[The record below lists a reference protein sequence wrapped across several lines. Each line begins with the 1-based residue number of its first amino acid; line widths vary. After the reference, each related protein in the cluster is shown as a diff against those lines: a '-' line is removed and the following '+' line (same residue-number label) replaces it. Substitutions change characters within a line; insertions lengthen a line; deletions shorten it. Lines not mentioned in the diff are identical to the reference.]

1 MHKGSISRAGR
12 TAFTITCLV
21 ATIATGCVSTGG
33 VKTSSGTPLKFAKLY
48 QPLDMQGGKFVLID
62 TSPTGEALSV
72 AGIYAERPPVAQN
85 QELLI
90 FNKALTQY
98 AIAISDY
105 NNLKV
110 HNNTLSGT
118 IMYGTQETYFLC
130 PGQQPPKA
138 NGYTAC
144 SSNWY
149 TQFTP
154 YEFTVAYAKGQMSDF
169 TWNEVK
175 KKTAFWRTSV
185 DPKGAI
191 NKLNI
196 VGLLEAQ
203 TPVRK

>member
-1 MHKGSISRAGR
+1 MHKGSISGAGR
-12 TAFTITCLV
+12 TAFTITCLT
-21 ATIATGCVSTGG
+21 ATLATGCVSTGG

-48 QPLDMQGGKFVLID
+48 QPSEMYGGKFVLID
-62 TSPTGEALSV
+62 TSPTGEALAV

-98 AIAISDY
+98 AIAITDI
-105 NNLKV
+105 NNVKV
-110 HNNTLSGT
+110 HNNTLPDT
-118 IMYGTQETYFLC
+118 IMYGTQETYFIC
-130 PGQQPPKA
+130 PPQQPPKA

-149 TQFTP
+149 AQFTP
-154 YEFTVAYAKGQMSDF
+154 YEYTVAYAKGRLPDF

-203 TPVRK
+203 TPARK

>member
-1 MHKGSISRAGR
+1 MHKGRFSGTGR
-12 TAFTITCLV
+12 TTFTITCL
-21 ATIATGCVSTGG
+21 AAALATGCVSTGG
-33 VKTSSGTPLKFAKLY
+33 VKTSSGTPL
-48 QPLDMQGGKFVLID
+48 KFVLID

-90 FNKALTQY
+90 FNKALTEY
-98 AIAISDY
+98 AIAIADI
-105 NNLKV
+105 NKVKV

-118 IMYGTQETYFLC
+118 IMYGTQETYFIC
-130 PGQQPPKA
+130 PAQQPPKSS
-138 NGYTAC
+138 GYTAC

-149 TQFTP
+149 TQFMP
-154 YEFTVAYAKGQMSDF
+154 YEYTVSYAKGQMADF
-169 TWNEVK
+169 TWNELK
-175 KKTAFWRTSV
+175 KRSAFWRTSV

-203 TPVRK
+203 TPARK